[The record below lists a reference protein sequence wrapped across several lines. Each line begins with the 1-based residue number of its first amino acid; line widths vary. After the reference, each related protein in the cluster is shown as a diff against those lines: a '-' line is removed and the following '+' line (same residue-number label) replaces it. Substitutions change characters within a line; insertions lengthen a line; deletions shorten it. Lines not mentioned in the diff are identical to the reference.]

1 MSTRRKSSDRD
12 FTGGALPYF
21 YQKRG
26 TTGNP
31 ALDTMIQA
39 LVKASG
45 TAAHPQLIEEL
56 IITALKLGPD
66 GTSVGDL
73 KLINRSVRE
82 KREAA
87 KMLAPVSGKRKAVF
101 FGSPRTPSD

>member
-1 MSTRRKSSDRD
+1 MSTRRKTLGRD

-82 KREAA
+82 MREAA
-87 KMLAPVSGKRKAVF
+87 
-101 FGSPRTPSD
+101 